1 MSTFKEEIDDLEI
14 TIRQI
19 EEEKANLIEHL
30 QRQDKNFSKV
40 RNNLKSVCNTKIE
53 KLQLEIEQLKFA
65 LTNTER
71 EEPPLVYKLE

>member
-1 MSTFKEEIDDLEI
+1 MGTFKKDIEDLEV

-19 EEEKANLIEHL
+19 ELEKSNLIEHL
-30 QRQDKNFSKV
+30 QRQDKNYSEAV
-40 RNNLKSVCNTKIE
+40 QNLKSTYGLKLE

-65 LTNTER
+65 LTKTEG

>member
-1 MSTFKEEIDDLEI
+1 MGTFKKDIEDLEV

-19 EEEKANLIEHL
+19 ELEKSNLIEHL
-30 QRQDKNFSKV
+30 QRQDKNYSEV
-40 RNNLKSVCNTKIE
+40 VQSLKSTYGSKLE

-65 LTNTER
+65 LTKTEG

>member
-1 MSTFKEEIDDLEI
+1 MGTFKKDIEDLEV

-19 EEEKANLIEHL
+19 ELEKSNLIEHL
-30 QRQDKNFSKV
+30 QRQDKSYSEV
-40 RNNLKSVCNTKIE
+40 VQNLKSTYGSKLE

-65 LTNTER
+65 LTKTEG

>member
-1 MSTFKEEIDDLEI
+1 MGTFKKDIEDLEV

-19 EEEKANLIEHL
+19 ELEKSNLIEHL
-30 QRQDKNFSKV
+30 QRQDKNYSEV
-40 RNNLKSVCNTKIE
+40 VQNLKSTYGSKLE

-65 LTNTER
+65 LTKTEG

>member
-1 MSTFKEEIDDLEI
+1 MGTFKKDIEDLEV

-19 EEEKANLIEHL
+19 ELEKSNLIEHL
-30 QRQDKNFSKV
+30 QRQDKNYSEIV
-40 RNNLKSVCNTKIE
+40 QNLKSTYGSKLE

-65 LTNTER
+65 LTKTEG

>member
-1 MSTFKEEIDDLEI
+1 MSTFKEEIDDLEV

-19 EEEKANLIEHL
+19 EEEKANLIKHL
-30 QRQDKNFSKV
+30 ERQDKNFSKV
-40 RNNLKSVCNTKIE
+40 INDLKSVCNTKIE

-65 LTNTER
+65 LTKTEG